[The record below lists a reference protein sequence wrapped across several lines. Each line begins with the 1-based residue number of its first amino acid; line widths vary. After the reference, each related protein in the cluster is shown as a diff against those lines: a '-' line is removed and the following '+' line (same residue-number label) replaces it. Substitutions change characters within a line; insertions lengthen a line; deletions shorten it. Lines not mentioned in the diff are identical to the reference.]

1 MSPIR
6 FLAKSR
12 SQPSESALRLSFRA
26 APESATPRQSFVFVS
41 EWQSNRSRR
50 RVPRRCPQ
58 TTRSPVQTPQR
69 QDASPHRVP
78 RPLLPFRPFQAK
90 PHLPTHY
97 VLAPL
102 YFLEDT
108 ELERRPQSRA
118 VKKRRARMIRALLE
132 RKSRSF
138 EIRISW
144 LQEPKREFSRAVALC
159 DRRAR

>member
-41 EWQSNRSRR
+41 ERQSNRSRR
-50 RVPRRCPQ
+50 RVPRGCPQ

-69 QDASPHRVP
+69 QDAAPTRASLPLLTF
-78 RPLLPFRPFQAK
+78 RPLHAK
-90 PHLPTHY
+90 PQLPTHY

-102 YFLEDT
+102 YFLEDA
-108 ELERRPQSRA
+108 ELERALRDGAKQ
-118 VKKRRARMIRALLE
+118 KRRARLSRALL
-132 RKSRSF
+132 
-138 EIRISW
+138 
-144 LQEPKREFSRAVALC
+144 
-159 DRRAR
+159 